1 VDYQSSYNSQDACN
15 EFKLAIAGE
24 RSLEQPSLTN
34 LLFNIIFKSVGKGC
48 LLMTFISD
56 ILRKKLESVEDET
69 SIQEVAKKMKDRDVS
84 SLVVVDT
91 DNKAVGIVTERD
103 IITKVCINNVPTSKV
118 ISKEIMSRPLIT
130 INGSSSTSAAAE
142 MMIKKDV
149 RHLLVIDDRSKPIGI
164 ITPLD
169 LTRNQVYT
177 ADEDRE
183 VIETVLD
190 RYMEW
195 L

>member
-1 VDYQSSYNSQDACN
+1 M
-15 EFKLAIAGE
+15 
-24 RSLEQPSLTN
+24 
-34 LLFNIIFKSVGKGC
+34 
-48 LLMTFISD
+48 LMTLSISD
-56 ILRKKLESVEDET
+56 ILRKKLESVEDT
-69 SIQEVAKKMKDRDVS
+69 SSIQEVAKKMKDRDVS

-91 DNKAVGIVTERD
+91 NGKPVGIVTERD
-103 IITKVCINNVPTSKV
+103 IITKVCINDVPTSTV
-118 ISKEIMSRPLIT
+118 ISKEIMSTPLIT
-130 INGSSSTSAAAE
+130 IKGRSSPSTAAD
-142 MMIKKDV
+142 MMIKNDV

-169 LTRNQVYT
+169 LTRNQGYT

-183 VIETVLD
+183 AIETVLD

>member
-1 VDYQSSYNSQDACN
+1 
-15 EFKLAIAGE
+15 
-24 RSLEQPSLTN
+24 
-34 LLFNIIFKSVGKGC
+34 
-48 LLMTFISD
+48 MTLSISD
-56 ILRKKLESVEDET
+56 ILRKKLESVEDTT

-91 DNKAVGIVTERD
+91 NGKPVGIVTERD
-103 IITKVCINNVPTSKV
+103 IITKVCINDVPTSTV
-118 ISKEIMSRPLIT
+118 ISKEIMSTPLIT
-130 INGSSSTSAAAE
+130 IKGSSSTSTAAE
-142 MMIKKDV
+142 MMLKNDV
-149 RHLLVIDDRSKPIGI
+149 RHLLVIDDRNKSMGI

-169 LTRNQVYT
+169 LTRNQGYT

-183 VIETVLD
+183 AIETVLD

>member
-1 VDYQSSYNSQDACN
+1 
-15 EFKLAIAGE
+15 
-24 RSLEQPSLTN
+24 
-34 LLFNIIFKSVGKGC
+34 
-48 LLMTFISD
+48 MTYTSISD
-56 ILRKKLESVEDET
+56 ILRKELESVEDTT

-91 DNKAVGIVTERD
+91 NGKPVGIVTERD
-103 IITKVCINNVPTSKV
+103 IITKVCINDVPTSTV
-118 ISKEIMSRPLIT
+118 ISKEIMSTPLFT
-130 INGSSSTSAAAE
+130 IKGSSSTSTAAE
-142 MMIKKDV
+142 MMIKNEV
-149 RHLLVIDDRSKPIGI
+149 RHLLVIDDRNKPIGI

-169 LTRNQVYT
+169 LTRNQEYT

-183 VIETVLD
+183 AIETVLD

>member
-1 VDYQSSYNSQDACN
+1 M
-15 EFKLAIAGE
+15 
-24 RSLEQPSLTN
+24 
-34 LLFNIIFKSVGKGC
+34 
-48 LLMTFISD
+48 LMTVRISD
-56 ILRKKLESVEDET
+56 ILRKKLETVEDRT

-91 DNKAVGIVTERD
+91 NGKPVGIVTERD
-103 IITKVCINNVPTSKV
+103 IITKVCIKDGHTSTV
-118 ISKEIMSRPLIT
+118 ISKEIMSTPLIT
-130 INGSSSTSAAAE
+130 IKGSSSTSTAAE
-142 MMIKKDV
+142 MMIKNDV
-149 RHLLVIDDRSKPIGI
+149 RHLLVVDDRNKPMGI

-169 LTRNQVYT
+169 LTRNQGDA

-183 VIETVLD
+183 AIETVLD